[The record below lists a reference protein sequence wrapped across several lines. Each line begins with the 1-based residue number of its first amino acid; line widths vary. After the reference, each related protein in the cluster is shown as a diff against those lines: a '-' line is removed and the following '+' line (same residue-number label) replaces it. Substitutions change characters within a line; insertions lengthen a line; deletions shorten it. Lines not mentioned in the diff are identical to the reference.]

1 MKELLPVS
9 NARHLF
15 QALLHHDLSTSLETA
30 KSEVAIEVSVDE
42 WNNGASKIISLE
54 GVKSSRRQVLIGDEG
69 LHSSNS
75 GGDVVSVVDGP
86 NADVLDQWASTG
98 EVIREVI
105 GSASPVAMARWADG
119 DDVVSGSGG
128 RV

>member
-9 NARHLF
+9 NTRHPF
-15 QALLHHDLSTSLETA
+15 QALLHHDSSASLETA
-30 KSEVAIEVSVDE
+30 KSEVAVECSVDE

-54 GVKSSRRQVLIGDEG
+54 GVKSGRRQVLIGDEG

-75 GGDVVSVVDGP
+75 GGDIVSVVDGP
-86 NADVLDQWASTG
+86 NADVLDQWTCTG

-105 GSASPVAMARWADG
+105 GSAIPAAMARWADG
-119 DDVVSGSGG
+119 DDVVGGSGG
-128 RV
+128 